1 MNIAIRQ
8 ACANDVEAIAELWTE
23 ASEWLAEQGSS
34 QWQYPVRTDGIR
46 RDVAAG
52 TVWLAERDH
61 KELIGTIT
69 IDSTSSPGL
78 WRPEELANA
87 VVIHRFVVKRSY
99 AGQGVG
105 SRLLRHAEEIGRQLG
120 RHWLRLD
127 AWTSN
132 HKLHCYYIRS
142 GFRRARIADTS
153 HLPWPQRE
161 SAALFERPIP

>member
-23 ASEWLAEQGSS
+23 ASEWLAKQGSS

-61 KELIGTIT
+61 RELIGTIT

-87 VVIHRFVVKRSY
+87 VIVHRFVVSRRY
-99 AGQGVG
+99 AGYGVG
-105 SRLLRHAEEIGRQLG
+105 SRLLQHAEEIGRSRG
-120 RHWLRLD
+120 RHWIRLD
-127 AWTSN
+127 VWTSN
-132 HKLHCYYIRS
+132 TGLHDYYRRA
-142 GFRRARIADTS
+142 GFRFVRVADTS
-153 HLPWPQRE
+153 RLPFPVRE
-161 SAALFERPIP
+161 SGALFERPIP